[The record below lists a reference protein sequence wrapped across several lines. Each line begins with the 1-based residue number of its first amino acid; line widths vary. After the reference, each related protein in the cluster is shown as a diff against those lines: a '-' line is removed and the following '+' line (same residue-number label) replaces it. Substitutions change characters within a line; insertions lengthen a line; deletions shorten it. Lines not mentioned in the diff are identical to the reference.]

1 VLGLLSN
8 QAVLRF
14 RDEIDMT
21 QMEKKEEE
29 KIIKENP
36 HLQAY
41 LDEIRSKMERPIF
54 YSKLPRDLK
63 EEKYPNV
70 IYPTKGSVFIHIFRT
85 KDMDGKEYHAIEP
98 SLNEKEKVK
107 RDQILDLL
115 YEKAPFWQA
124 VKTDDEIKDAIHVL
138 MDQLTIVDERSTG
151 IVKVAGGKL
160 RVTSVEKKSI
170 EYDITKNII
179 GGGPLEPFMR
189 DPYLEDIHIITGE
202 NVYLI
207 HKVFEM
213 IKTNIYIDKSWA
225 NTFSQEFSEKIGSP
239 VSEGQPIA
247 DGTLPDG
254 SRVNIIH
261 SKDVSLKGPTMT
273 IRKFSETPISV
284 TQLINWGTFD
294 TGIAAYLW
302 LCLQYGRSLFVCG
315 ETASGKTTTANAI
328 IPFIPPEKKIFSVEN
343 TPEVQVP
350 HAVWQQ
356 LLTKSTGPKEGHI
369 ELEDLLRAGL
379 RSRPDYIIPGETR
392 GIEGRVVFQAMQ
404 TGHPVITTFHAGSVT
419 KVIQRF
425 TGHPI
430 NIPKPFMDNL
440 DVVLIQ
446 MAVERK
452 GKRIRRVLSVDEVEG
467 YNKEV
472 DGIMSRKAFEWNA
485 VDDTQTF
492 KANRNSY
499 ILESRIAKMAG
510 LTDPMQIYEE
520 FDRRKHILQR
530 MLEEKIFDYYEVV
543 QFIWTFYREGEKA
556 LPISI

>member
-1 VLGLLSN
+1 
-8 QAVLRF
+8 
-14 RDEIDMT
+14 MT
-21 QMEKKEEE
+21 KMEKKEEE

-36 HLQAY
+36 HLQTY
-41 LDEIRSKMERPIF
+41 LDEIRNKLEKPIF

-63 EEKYPNV
+63 EEKFPNI
-70 IYPTKGSVFIHIFRT
+70 IYPTKGAVFIHIFRT
-85 KDMDGKEYHAIEP
+85 KDMEGKEYHAIEP
-98 SLNEKEKVK
+98 SLNETEKIK
-107 RDQILDLL
+107 RDQILDLI
-115 YEKAPFWQA
+115 YEKAPFWKA
-124 VKTDDEIKDAIHVL
+124 VKTDDELKEAIRSL
-138 MDQLTIVDERSTG
+138 LDNLTVIDERSTG
-151 IVKVAGGKL
+151 VVKVSGGKL
-160 RVTSVEKKSI
+160 RVTSIEKKTI

-202 NVYLI
+202 NVHLI

-213 IKTNIYIDKSWA
+213 IKTNIFIDKTWA

-284 TQLINWGTFD
+284 TQLMNWGTFD
-294 TGIAAYLW
+294 AGVAAYLW

-472 DGIMSRKAFEWNA
+472 DGIMSRKAFEWNP

-510 LTDPMQIYEE
+510 LTDPMKIYEE
-520 FDRRKHILQR
+520 FDKRKHILER

>member
-1 VLGLLSN
+1 
-8 QAVLRF
+8 
-14 RDEIDMT
+14 MT
-21 QMEKKEEE
+21 KMEQKEEE
-29 KIIKENP
+29 KIINENP
-36 HLQAY
+36 HLKMY
-41 LDEIRSKMERPIF
+41 LDEIRKKMQRPVF

-63 EEKYPNV
+63 EEQYPNI
-70 IYPTKGSVFIHIFRT
+70 IYPTKGAVFVHIFRT
-85 KDMDGKEYHAIEP
+85 KDMVGKEYHAIEP
-98 SLNEKEKVK
+98 SLNEKEKIK
-107 RDQILDLL
+107 RDQMLDLI
-115 YEKAPFWQA
+115 YEKAPFWSA
-124 VKTDDEIKDAIHVL
+124 VKTDEELKNGIRSL
-138 MDQLTIVDERSTG
+138 MDKLTIIDERSPG
-151 IVKVAGGKL
+151 VVKVTAGKL
-160 RVTSVEKKSI
+160 RVTSLEKKSI

-202 NVYLI
+202 NVHLI

-213 IKTNIYIDKSWA
+213 IKTNIYIDKTWA

-294 TGIAAYLW
+294 CGVAAYLW

-315 ETASGKTTTANAI
+315 ETASGKTTTSNAI

-356 LLTKSTGPKEGHI
+356 LLTKSTGPKEGHV

-485 VDDTQTF
+485 TDDTHVF

-510 LTDPMQIYEE
+510 LTDPMKIYEE
-520 FDRRKHILQR
+520 FDRRKHILER
-530 MLEEKIFDYYEVV
+530 MIEEKIFDYYEVV

>member
-1 VLGLLSN
+1 
-8 QAVLRF
+8 
-14 RDEIDMT
+14 
-21 QMEKKEEE
+21 MEKKEEE
-29 KIIKENP
+29 KIISENP
-36 HLQAY
+36 HLQTY
-41 LDEIRSKMERPIF
+41 LNEIRSKLDRPIF

-70 IYPTKGSVFIHIFRT
+70 IYPTKGCVFIHIFRT
-85 KDMDGKEYHAIEP
+85 KDMEGKEYHAIEP
-98 SLNEKEKVK
+98 SLSEKEKLK
-107 RDQILDLL
+107 RDQMLELL
-115 YEKAPFWQA
+115 YEKAPFWQT
-124 VKTDDEIKDAIHVL
+124 VKTDDEIKEAIRML
-138 MDQLTIVDERSTG
+138 MDKFTVVDERSAG
-151 IVKVAGGKL
+151 IVKMSGGKL
-160 RVTSVEKKSI
+160 RLTSVEKKSI

-202 NVYLI
+202 NVHLI
-207 HKVFEM
+207 HKVFDM
-213 IKTNIYIDKSWA
+213 IKTNIFIDKAWA

-284 TQLINWGTFD
+284 TQLMNWGTFD
-294 TGIAAYLW
+294 AGVAAYLW

-499 ILESRIAKMAG
+499 ILENRIAKMAG

-520 FDRRKHILQR
+520 FDRRKHILER
-530 MLEEKIFDYYEVV
+530 MVEEKIFDYYEVV
-543 QFIWTFYREGEKA
+543 QFIWTFYREGIKA

>member
-1 VLGLLSN
+1 M
-8 QAVLRF
+8 
-14 RDEIDMT
+14 DP
-21 QMEKKEEE
+21 KEEQ
-29 KIIKENP
+29 KILRENP
-36 HLQAY
+36 HLERY
-41 LDEIRSKMERPIF
+41 LKEVQYKMDRPEF
-54 YSKLPRDLK
+54 FSKLPRDLRDQK
-63 EEKYPNV
+63 FPNV
-70 IYPTKGSVFIHIFRT
+70 IYPTKGAVFIHIFRT
-85 KDMDGKEYHAIEP
+85 KDMEEKEYHAIEP
-98 SLNEKEKVK
+98 LLSDPEKIK
-107 RDQILDLL
+107 RDQILEFI
-115 YEKAPFWQA
+115 YEKAPFRNR
-124 VKTDDEIKDAIHVL
+124 VKTDDEIKQSIKDVL
-138 MDQLTIVDERSTG
+138 EDTVILDEHAPPTDQLKR
-151 IVKVAGGKL
+151 GKIRL
-160 RVTSVEKKSI
+160 TPSEKLDI

-202 NVYLI
+202 NVHLI

-213 IKTNIYIDKSWA
+213 IKTNIFIDKAWA
-225 NTFSQEFSEKIGSP
+225 STFSQEFSEKIGSP

-294 TGIAAYLW
+294 AGIGAYLW

-452 GKRIRRVLSVDEVEG
+452 GKRIRRVLSVDEIEG

-472 DGIMSRKAFEWNA
+472 DGIMSRKAYEWNP
-485 VDDTQTF
+485 VDDTHTF
-492 KANRNSY
+492 KANRNSF

-510 LTDPMQIYEE
+510 LSDVMMIYEE
-520 FDRRKHILQR
+520 YDKRKHILER

-543 QFIWTFYREGEKA
+543 QFIWTYYREGEKG

>member
-1 VLGLLSN
+1 
-8 QAVLRF
+8 
-14 RDEIDMT
+14 
-21 QMEKKEEE
+21 MEKKEEE

-36 HLQAY
+36 HLQMY
-41 LDEIRSKMERPIF
+41 LDEIRNKLERPSF

-63 EEKYPNV
+63 EEKYPNI
-70 IYPTKGSVFIHIFRT
+70 IYPTKGSVFIHIFRA
-85 KDMDGKEYHAIEP
+85 KDMEEKEYHAIEP
-98 SLNEKEKVK
+98 SLNEKEKIK
-107 RDQILDLL
+107 RDQVLDLI
-115 YEKAPFWQA
+115 YEKAPFWKA
-124 VKTDDEIKDAIHVL
+124 VKTDDELKAAIRTL
-138 MDQLTIVDERSTG
+138 LDQLTVIDERSSG
-151 IVKVAGGKL
+151 IVKVTGGKL
-160 RVTSVEKKSI
+160 RVTSAEKKSI

-179 GGGPLEPFMR
+179 GSGPLEPFMR

-202 NVYLI
+202 NVHLI
-207 HKVFEM
+207 HKVFDM
-213 IKTNIYIDKSWA
+213 IKTNIFIDKAWA

-284 TQLINWGTFD
+284 TQLMNWGTFD
-294 TGIAAYLW
+294 AGVAAYLW

-452 GKRIRRVLSVDEVEG
+452 GKRIRRVLSVDEIEG

-485 VDDTQTF
+485 VDDTHSF

-510 LTDPMQIYEE
+510 LTDPMKIYDE
-520 FDRRKHILQR
+520 FDRRKHILER

>member
-1 VLGLLSN
+1 
-8 QAVLRF
+8 
-14 RDEIDMT
+14 MT
-21 QMEKKEEE
+21 KMDKEEE
-29 KIIKENP
+29 DKLIKENP
-36 HLQAY
+36 HLEKY
-41 LDEIRSKMERPIF
+41 LEEITKRMEKPTF

-63 EEKYPNV
+63 EEKFPNI
-70 IYPTKGSVFIHIFRT
+70 IYPTKGVVFIHIYKT
-85 KDMDGKEYHAIEP
+85 KDMDERLYYAIEP
-98 SLNEKEKVK
+98 LLSDSEAKK
-107 RDQILDLL
+107 RDQILEII
-115 YEKAPFWQA
+115 YERVPYRKGVKTDEEIKQA
-124 VKTDDEIKDAIHVL
+124 VKELLDDF
-138 MDQLTIVDERSTG
+138 TIEDENAVGKGR
-151 IVKVAGGKL
+151 GGKV
-160 RVTSVEKKSI
+160 RVTSVEKREI
-170 EYDITKNII
+170 EYDIIKNIV

-202 NVYLI
+202 NVHLI
-207 HKVFEM
+207 HKIFDM
-213 IKTNIYIDKSWA
+213 TKTNVFIDKTWA

-284 TQLINWGTFD
+284 TQLINWGTYD
-294 TGIAAYLW
+294 AGIGAYLW

-343 TPEVQVP
+343 TPEVQCP
-350 HAVWQQ
+350 HEVWQQ
-356 LLTKSTGPKEGHI
+356 LLTKSTGPTEGHV
-369 ELEDLLRAGL
+369 EMDDLLKAGL

-430 NIPKPFMDNL
+430 NIPKTFMDNL

-452 GKRIRRVLSVDEVEG
+452 GKRIRRVLSVDEIEG

-472 DGIMSRKAFEWNA
+472 DGIMSRKAFEWNPI
-485 VDDTQTF
+485 DDTHTF

-499 ILESRIAKMAG
+499 ILEQRIAKMAG
-510 LTDPMQIYEE
+510 LKDTMDIYNEY
-520 FDRRKHILQR
+520 DLRKHILER
-530 MLEEKIFDYYEVV
+530 MVEEKIFDYYEVV
-543 QFIWTFYREGEKA
+543 QFIWTYYRGGTKA
-556 LPISI
+556 LPITI

>member
-1 VLGLLSN
+1 
-8 QAVLRF
+8 
-14 RDEIDMT
+14 MT
-21 QMEKKEEE
+21 KMEKKEEE

-36 HLQAY
+36 HLQKY
-41 LDEIRSKMERPIF
+41 LEELQSKIERPTF

-85 KDMDGKEYHAIEP
+85 KDMEGKEYHAIEP
-98 SLNEKEKVK
+98 SLDEKEIAK
-107 RDQILDLL
+107 RDKILELL
-115 YEKAPFWQA
+115 YEKAPFWKA
-124 VKTDDEIKDAIHVL
+124 VKTDDEIKDAIHTL
-138 MDQLTIVDERSTG
+138 MDQLTIVDERSSG
-151 IVKVAGGKL
+151 NVKISGGRL
-160 RVTSVEKKSI
+160 RVTSLEKKSI

-202 NVYLI
+202 NVHLI

-213 IKTNIYIDKSWA
+213 IKTNIFIDKAWA

-261 SKDVSLKGPTMT
+261 SKDISLKGPTMT

-294 TGIAAYLW
+294 ASVAAYLW

-328 IPFIPPEKKIFSVEN
+328 IPFIPPDKKIFSVEN

-452 GKRIRRVLSVDEVEG
+452 GKRIRRVLSVDEIEG

-472 DGIMSRKAFEWNA
+472 DGIMSRKAFEWNP
-485 VDDTQTF
+485 VDDTQVF
-492 KANRNSY
+492 KANRNSF

-510 LTDPMQIYEE
+510 LTDPMQIYDE
-520 FDRRKHILQR
+520 FDRRKHIIER
-530 MLEEKIFDYYEVV
+530 MVQEKIFDYYEVV

-556 LPISI
+556 LPISIY

>member
-1 VLGLLSN
+1 
-8 QAVLRF
+8 
-14 RDEIDMT
+14 
-21 QMEKKEEE
+21 MEKKEEE

-36 HLQAY
+36 HLQTY
-41 LDEIRSKMERPIF
+41 LDEIRTKIERPTF

-63 EEKYPNV
+63 EEKYPNI

-85 KDMDGKEYHAIEP
+85 KDMEGKEYYAIEP
-98 SLNEKEKVK
+98 SLNEKEKIK
-107 RDQILDLL
+107 RDQMLELI
-115 YEKAPFWQA
+115 YEKAPFWKA
-124 VKTDDEIKDAIHVL
+124 VKTDEELKEAIRAL
-138 MDQLTIVDERSTG
+138 LDQLTVIDERSAG
-151 IVKVAGGKL
+151 HVKIVGGKL

-202 NVYLI
+202 NVHLI

-213 IKTNIYIDKSWA
+213 IKTNIFIDKTWA

-284 TQLINWGTFD
+284 TQLMSWGTFD
-294 TGIAAYLW
+294 ASVAAYLW

-452 GKRIRRVLSVDEVEG
+452 GKRIRRVLSVDEIEG

-472 DGIMSRKAFEWNA
+472 DGIMSRKAFEWNP

-510 LTDPMQIYEE
+510 LTDPMKIYEE
-520 FDRRKHILQR
+520 YDRRKHILER